1 LKVILLLD
9 VPKLGKRGEI
19 KEVSDGYARNYLI
32 PKGLAR
38 ELREKDLKSLEI
50 QKEMERR
57 RYEKLRKESEKK
69 LEELKR
75 GVLRIPV
82 KSGEKGRLYGSVTSS
97 LIAKVISEKLGVE
110 LDKRNIHLEKQIK
123 EIGMYDVDIRL
134 PGGVKGRIK
143 IEIIPEG

>member
-1 LKVILLLD
+1 MKVILLSD

-50 QKEMERR
+50 QREMERR

-97 LIAKVISEKLGVE
+97 LIAKVISEKVGVE

>member
-1 LKVILLLD
+1 MKVILLSD

-97 LIAKVISEKLGVE
+97 LIAKVISEKVGVE

>member
-1 LKVILLLD
+1 MKVILLLD

-50 QKEMERR
+50 QREMERR

>member
-1 LKVILLLD
+1 MKVILLLD

-82 KSGEKGRLYGSVTSS
+82 KSGEKGKLYGSVTSS

>member
-1 LKVILLLD
+1 MKVILLLD